1 MHFFIMVT
9 LNRLLSRN
17 NFLCFKIIFQ
27 DEEGWMEIDITGE
40 GETWSH
46 SFNVTGTFLGHTKIE
61 ARVEKIPS
69 KSNDVVVHHA
79 SKTLDITVTRSKA
92 KVCRILFQNYSLMS

>member
-1 MHFFIMVT
+1 M
-9 LNRLLSRN
+9 
-17 NFLCFKIIFQ
+17 IFQ

-40 GETWSH
+40 DETWSH
-46 SFNVTGTFLGHTKIE
+46 SFNITGTFLGHTKID

-92 KVCRILFQNYSLMS
+92 KVCKILFQNYSFMSLI